1 MCISL
6 SFCLVSIRS
15 TWRVR
20 RRRSHRNRGRSD
32 PTSEKSSV
40 RDISQPVERSNQ
52 ANLYTIPERYKSQR
66 RRAREPPVII
76 GDPTD
81 TNVLA
86 QESRRR
92 TSSRTSVRQIE
103 DATPKSSRHSTRRS
117 IHGSGDIPS
126 SDSWD
131 LRIIPVIPQEDSE
144 DILLLTPSPHDS
156 QPSPSCPR
164 SHPHTPTRTLL
175 TMERPSALPLHN

>member
-20 RRRSHRNRGRSD
+20 RRSHGNRRRSD
-32 PTSEKSSV
+32 TTPEKSPI
-40 RDISQPVERSNQ
+40 RDVPQSVERPHQ
-52 ANLYTIPERYKSQR
+52 ANVYTIPERYKSQR
-66 RRAREPPVII
+66 GRAREPPVII

-126 SDSWD
+126 SDSWN

-144 DILLLTPSPHDS
+144 DILLLTASPHDS
-156 QPSPSCPR
+156 QPSPSRPR

-175 TMERPSALPLHN
+175 TMEHPSALPLHN